1 LVVVEVLNAD
11 LIDVLTIR
19 KEACHAIRQT
29 PSAPCTT
36 ILTEHEWKAL
46 STTIHRSPTVPAV
59 APSVRQAVRSLAQL
73 GGFLG
78 LLATV
83 KWALPLSGADGHG

>member
-1 LVVVEVLNAD
+1 MGVVAWRLFW
-11 LIDVLTIR
+11 LTHIN
-19 KEACHAIRQT
+19 RQT
-29 PSAPCTT
+29 PSAPCAT
-36 ILTEHEWKAL
+36 ILAEHDWKAL
-46 STTIHRSPTVPAV
+46 STTIHRSPTRRAV
-59 APSVRQAVRSLAQL
+59 APSARQAVRSLAQL